1 MPRYISEDGGYW
13 IEVAALGFD
22 LMVEPTME
30 NNLVGWV
37 EERNPPSCDRIS
49 TQPTYKANKW
59 IKSLEQDQ
67 QTCTDNI

>member
-1 MPRYISEDGGYW
+1 
-13 IEVAALGFD
+13 LGFD